1 VLAVKL
7 KHFIYINSNSTPAT
21 RERLKSAIKSLR
33 RKCHQR
39 WGPRRERN
47 SELFLTYFFF
57 STRSFFL
64 LLFGRKHFACYSNM
78 LTLFRRP
85 RSLPFT
91 RNANI
96 FLCAV
101 VARFLQLQYF
111 FALPFCSTFGCCAR
125 MACCWVSAE
134 VKEWVVKCVMASINH
149 QLLIHFTFYCQLLIL
164 LLPWTFLAFSLLSR
178 CSPKLSVISH
188 PLECLFFDNN
198 LTIKRC

>member
-1 VLAVKL
+1 MP
-7 KHFIYINSNSTPAT
+7 PAMRT
-21 RERLKSAIKSLR
+21 AAERETLN
-33 RKCHQR
+33 CF
-39 WGPRRERN
+39 N
-47 SELFLTYFFF
+47 FFLLYPCIL
-57 STRSFFL
+57 FL

-96 FLCAV
+96 FLSAA

-125 MACCWVSAE
+125 TACCWVSAE

-164 LLPWTFLAFSLLSR
+164 LLLWTFLAFFVPFSLAW

-188 PLECLFFDNN
+188 PLQCLFFDNN